1 VDDLALSGSGGLGRR
16 SALLPD
22 TYVLGSE
29 DAELV
34 SYMLA
39 GQHCSYS
46 VSPGGEVTWGG
57 FGQSF
62 RTMGDL
68 RALAALHPPEPEA
81 APPVVEDVETVGLEL
96 FGNMLDTIAFLRVR
110 LRALAD
116 VVIEKGL
123 VSGPELLGKYHEY
136 HEKSYEAFHDM
147 MLLRPEI
154 FEQRFAGWIT
164 TEREYREQL
173 AEDRKAATI
182 EP

>member
-1 VDDLALSGSGGLGRR
+1 VEDLALNGNGSLVRR

-22 TYVLGSE
+22 GYVLCKD

-34 SYMLA
+34 ALVMA
-39 GQHCSYS
+39 DQNCSYS
-46 VSPGGEVTWGG
+46 VSPDGELTWGA

-62 RTMGDL
+62 RTMGEL
-68 RALAALHPPEPEA
+68 RAVAALHPP
-81 APPVVEDVETVGLEL
+81 APDPDLPILDDPETVGLEL

-136 HEKSYEAFHDM
+136 HDKSFAAFRDI
-147 MLLRPEI
+147 MLLKPEV
-154 FEQRFAGWIT
+154 FEERFAGWLA

-173 AEDRKAATI
+173 AADRKAAI

>member
-1 VDDLALSGSGGLGRR
+1 MDEVALDGSVSLVRR
-16 SALLPD
+16 SALLAD
-22 TYVLGSE
+22 SYGLVKG

-34 SYMLA
+34 TFVLG

-46 VSPGGEVTWGG
+46 VSPDGVLTWGA
-57 FGQSF
+57 FGQTF
-62 RTMGDL
+62 RTMGEL
-68 RALAALHPPEPEA
+68 RAIATAHP
-81 APPVVEDVETVGLEL
+81 APADDSSLGAVDSETVGIEL

-136 HEKSYEAFHDM
+136 HEKSFEAFHDI
-147 MLLRPEI
+147 MLLKPEV
-154 FEQRFAGWIT
+154 FEQRFASWLT
-164 TEREYREQL
+164 TESEYREQL
-173 AEDRKAATI
+173 AADRKAAV